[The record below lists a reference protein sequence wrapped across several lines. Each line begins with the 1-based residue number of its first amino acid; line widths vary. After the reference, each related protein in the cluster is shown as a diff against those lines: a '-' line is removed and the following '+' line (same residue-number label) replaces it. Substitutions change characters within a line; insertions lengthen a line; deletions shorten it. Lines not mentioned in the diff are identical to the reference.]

1 MEDDFDLDLY
11 IKEQTEK
18 TFFNKLRE
26 KSRKLSNFVKI
37 MLVIV
42 SLVTAYTVFY
52 QANRMLEI
60 WRVHR
65 INQTAREITELSDD
79 FIDITRLPDNS
90 IDITEQPDSSIDITE
105 QPDSSIDITEQPDD
119 SIDITEQSDNSIDVG
134 NTVQETERRT
144 RVFQRSVTS
153 MPTPILMPVIT
164 HLREQFQNDDIVA
177 FLRINDSNIDFPVVL
192 TDNNTHYLTH
202 DLNNQYNAAG
212 SAFMDYD
219 SHISPL
225 GYNTVIY
232 AHNMRDQ
239 SMFHDLRYYRDE
251 EYFNTHNSISL
262 LTLYENTLWEIFSFY
277 ETTIDFLYN
286 ATEFIDAD
294 EFLSF
299 ANLLKEKSLHPRN
312 VEFTEDSRI
321 LTLSTCTNRNADSRY
336 VIHAHRIR

>member
-1 MEDDFDLDLY
+1 MKGESKYIMANKNRKYMEDDFDLDLY
-11 IKEQTEK
+11 IKEQAEK

-26 KSRKLSNFVKI
+26 KSRKLSNFFKI
-37 MLVIV
+37 VLIIV

-65 INQTAREITELSDD
+65 INQTAREITE
-79 FIDITRLPDNS
+79 
-90 IDITEQPDSSIDITE
+90 
-105 QPDSSIDITEQPDD
+105 
-119 SIDITEQSDNSIDVG
+119 QSGDTNDVG
-134 NTVQETERRT
+134 NSTQGADRST
-144 RVFQRSVTS
+144 RAIQRSVTS
-153 MPTPILMPVIT
+153 MPTPILMPVIL

-177 FLRINDSNIDFPVVL
+177 YLRINDSNIDFPVVL

-202 DLNNQYNAAG
+202 DLRNQYNVAG

-219 SHISPL
+219 SQISPL
-225 GYNTVIY
+225 GHNTVIY

-239 SMFHDLRYYRDE
+239 SMFHDLRHYRDE
-251 EYFNTHNSISL
+251 EYFSTHNTISL

-286 ATEFIDAD
+286 TTEFADTD

-299 ANLLKEKSLHPRN
+299 ANLLKENSMHPRE
-312 VEFTEDSRI
+312 VEFTEGSRI
-321 LTLSTCTNRNADSRY
+321 LTLSTCTNRNAGSRY
-336 VIHAHRIR
+336 VVHAHRIR

>member
-1 MEDDFDLDLY
+1 MANKHRKYMEDDFDLDLY

-26 KSRKLSNFVKI
+26 KSKKLSNFVKI
-37 MLVIV
+37 VLVIV
-42 SLVTAYTVFY
+42 SLATAWTVFY

-65 INQTAREITELSDD
+65 INQTAREITQQVDVQAADSTDVDNTIQE
-79 FIDITRLPDNS
+79 PD
-90 IDITEQPDSSIDITE
+90 
-105 QPDSSIDITEQPDD
+105 
-119 SIDITEQSDNSIDVG
+119 
-134 NTVQETERRT
+134 RRT
-144 RVFQRSVTS
+144 RAIQRSVTS

-177 FLRINDSNIDFPVVL
+177 YLRINDSNIDFPIVL

-202 DLNNQYNAAG
+202 DLRNQYNVAG

-219 SHISPL
+219 SQISPL
-225 GYNTVIY
+225 GHNTVIY

-251 EYFNTHNSISL
+251 EYFNTHNSVSL

-286 ATEFIDAD
+286 TTEFIDID
-294 EFLSF
+294 EFLAF
-299 ANLLKEKSLHPRN
+299 ANVLKEKSLHPSD
-312 VEFTEDSRI
+312 VEFTENSRI

-336 VIHAHRIR
+336 VVHAHRIR

>member
-1 MEDDFDLDLY
+1 MKGESKYIMANKHRKYMEDDFDLDLY

-26 KSRKLSNFVKI
+26 KSKKLSNFVKI
-37 MLVIV
+37 VLVIV
-42 SLVTAYTVFY
+42 SLATAWTVFY

-65 INQTAREITELSDD
+65 INQTAREITQQVDVQAADSTDVDNTIQE
-79 FIDITRLPDNS
+79 PD
-90 IDITEQPDSSIDITE
+90 
-105 QPDSSIDITEQPDD
+105 
-119 SIDITEQSDNSIDVG
+119 
-134 NTVQETERRT
+134 RRT
-144 RVFQRSVTS
+144 RAIQRSVTS

-177 FLRINDSNIDFPVVL
+177 YLRINDSNIDFPIVL

-202 DLNNQYNAAG
+202 DLRNQYNVAG

-219 SHISPL
+219 SQISPL
-225 GYNTVIY
+225 GHNTVIY

-251 EYFNTHNSISL
+251 EYFNTHNSVSL

-286 ATEFIDAD
+286 TTEFIDID
-294 EFLSF
+294 EFLAF
-299 ANLLKEKSLHPRN
+299 ANVLKEKSLHPSD

-336 VIHAHRIR
+336 VVHAHRIR

>member
-1 MEDDFDLDLY
+1 MANKNRKYMEDDFDLDLY
-11 IKEQTEK
+11 IKEQAEK

-37 MLVIV
+37 VLIVV

-65 INQTAREITELSDD
+65 INQTAREITEQSNVSN
-79 FIDITRLPDNS
+79 DIIEQSNDSN
-90 IDITEQPDSSIDITE
+90 DIIEQS
-105 QPDSSIDITEQPDD
+105 DD
-119 SIDITEQSDNSIDVG
+119 SIDIIEQSDDSIDVG
-134 NTVQETERRT
+134 NTVQETERST
-144 RVFQRSVTS
+144 RGIQRSVTS

-177 FLRINDSNIDFPVVL
+177 FIRINDSNIDFPVVL

-202 DLNNQYNAAG
+202 DLSNQYNAAG

-219 SHISPL
+219 SQISPL

-251 EYFNTHNSISL
+251 EYFNTHNSVSL

-286 ATEFIDAD
+286 TTEFTDKD

-336 VIHAHRIR
+336 VVHAHRIR